1 MHSNFKS
8 LEQTLGYDFQD
19 LKLLEQALTH
29 RSFCAVHNERLEFL
43 GDSVLNCAASILLF
57 EGHPELDE
65 GKLSRVRSHL
75 VKQDCLALIGR
86 QIRLDTF
93 LRLGA
98 GELRSS
104 AVIKDSIVA
113 DAMEA
118 IIGAIL
124 LDSSFDVA
132 SQCVMRLLKPVLES
146 TPIESM
152 GKDPKTRLQENL
164 QSKRMR
170 LPQYA
175 VIKEGGTSVSPEF
188 VVECQVSDLNIKSKG
203 AGHSR
208 RVAEQKAA
216 EVLLAELLEL
226 EYADPNM
233 RKGKL
238 R

>member
-1 MHSNFKS
+1 MSSGFKKLEDVLKYQFKDQS
-8 LEQTLGYDFQD
+8 LLA
-19 LKLLEQALTH
+19 QALTH
-29 RSFCAVHNERLEFL
+29 RSFSSGHNERLEFL

-57 EGHPELDE
+57 GEHPELDE

-86 QIRLDTF
+86 KIELDQF

-104 AVIKDSIVA
+104 QTIKDSIVA

-118 IIGAIL
+118 VFGAIL
-124 LDSSFDVA
+124 LDSDFDTTKE
-132 SQCVMRLLKPVLES
+132 CVIRLLRPVMES

-164 QSKRMR
+164 QSKRLK
-170 LPQYA
+170 LPSY
-175 VIKEGGTSVSPEF
+175 VVLVEGGTAASPEF
-188 VVECQVSDLNIKSKG
+188 VVQCVVDDLQMFAEG
-203 AGHSR
+203 RGHSR

-216 EVLLAELLEL
+216 ESLLTDLLER
-226 EYADPNM
+226 EYADPNL
-233 RKGKL
+233 RKGRSL
-238 R
+238 